1 MMRSG
6 RKMKTGEG
14 GKVAW
19 LGGCLCEGDSSVVAV
34 AQSHSRF

>member
-1 MMRSG
+1 ME
-6 RKMKTGEG
+6 TGEG

-19 LGGCLCEGDSSVVAV
+19 LGGCFSLPGLCDSEGDSSVVAV